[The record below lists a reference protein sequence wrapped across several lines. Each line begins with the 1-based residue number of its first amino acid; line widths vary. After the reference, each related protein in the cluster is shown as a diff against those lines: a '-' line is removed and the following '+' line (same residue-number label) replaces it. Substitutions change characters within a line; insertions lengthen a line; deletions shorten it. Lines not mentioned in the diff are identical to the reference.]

1 MAKTKLQWYDRLK
14 GWLPT
19 WWFEKTE
26 NQEAILMGM
35 AAVLERLELDL
46 DDHFRETFIC
56 QAEGAYVDEHGSERN
71 TPRNEFE
78 LDSVYC
84 NRIRNIVN
92 TTNCPSIKSAV
103 DALLEVGTCDI
114 NEDWEGS
121 PFFDREYFCDRGDIM
136 IDAIVNT
143 FSIIVDRQVHAPY
156 SFYSRDNFCDREDF
170 IGRHESSLEL
180 FQLIIDLVNRNKA
193 LGTLYRVIERVE

>member
-1 MAKTKLQWYDRLK
+1 MAKTKQQWYERLK

-19 WWFEKTE
+19 WWFEKTQ

-35 AAVLERLELDL
+35 AAVLEKLELSL
-46 DDHFRETFIC
+46 DDHIKETFII
-56 QAEGAYVDEHGSERN
+56 QANGAYLDEHGSERN
-71 TPRNEFE
+71 VARNSLE
-78 LDSVYC
+78 LDSTYS

-92 TTNCPSIKSAV
+92 TTNLPAIKAAV
-103 DALLEVGTCDI
+103 DALLEVGESTI
-114 NEDWEGS
+114 HEDWEGS
-121 PFFDREYFCDRGDIM
+121 AFFSREYFYDRGDIM

-156 SFYSRDNFCDREDF
+156 SFYSRENFCDREDF
-170 IGRHESSLEL
+170 IGKNESSLEL